1 MKKLF
6 NVVLCIM
13 MIFSLTGCK
22 DTASMAVEEYLSKYN
37 SLHDDVI
44 SDMNAIIESENLS
57 EENRT
62 TYESIF
68 KKQYTDLTYEIT
80 EEEYDGDEA
89 IVKAKIKVY
98 DLYKVQNDASV
109 YLANNQS
116 KFNDENGKYDVEKF
130 IKYKLEQMKN
140 TVDTVEYTIDFYLV
154 KTSQGWVVSSLS
166 RTDLEKIHGI
176 YNYES

>member
-68 KKQYTDLTYEIT
+68 KKHSPSSTQ
-80 EEEYDGDEA
+80 
-89 IVKAKIKVY
+89 
-98 DLYKVQNDASV
+98 
-109 YLANNQS
+109 
-116 KFNDENGKYDVEKF
+116 
-130 IKYKLEQMKN
+130 KN
-140 TVDTVEYTIDFYLV
+140 TSFFPM
-154 KTSQGWVVSSLS
+154 
-166 RTDLEKIHGI
+166 
-176 YNYES
+176 